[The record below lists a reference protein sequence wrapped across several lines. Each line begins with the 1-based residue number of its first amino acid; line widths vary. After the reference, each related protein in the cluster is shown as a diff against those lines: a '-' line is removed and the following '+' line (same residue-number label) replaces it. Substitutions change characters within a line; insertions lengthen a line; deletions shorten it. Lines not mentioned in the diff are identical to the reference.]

1 MGGRLANKIAIVTG
15 AGRGIGAAIAQRFAD
30 EGAGVLLAA
39 RSAEALAQV
48 SEAIA
53 ARGGRAAWHAADIG
67 TAEGCSAVVTEAV
80 RRFEHLDLLVHNAG
94 IFPMTPIETM
104 TDAQWEAVLAV
115 NLTSAL
121 RLSRACIPHL
131 RRRGGGRLLFT
142 SSVTGNRVAVPG
154 CAHYA
159 ASKAGLNGFIRS
171 AALELAGD
179 RITVNGVEPGL
190 VLTPGASAETSAEQR
205 DAMAR
210 FVPMQRWGE
219 PHEVAAAMLYLASDE
234 AGYVTGQTLVIDGG
248 ALLPENGALML
259 DA

>member
-248 ALLPENGALML
+248 ALLPENGALMR

>member
-1 MGGRLANKIAIVTG
+1 MSERLAGKIAIVTG
-15 AGRGIGAAIAQRFAD
+15 AGRGIGAAIAQRFAA
-30 EGAGVLLAA
+30 EGAAVLLAA
-39 RSAEALAQV
+39 RGAEALACV
-48 SEAIA
+48 AGAIEAH
-53 ARGGRAAWHAADIG
+53 GGRAAWHAADIG
-67 TAEGCSAVVTEAV
+67 TADGCSAVVAEAV
-80 RRFEHLDLLVHNAG
+80 RRFERLDILVHNAG
-94 IFPMTPIETM
+94 IFPMTPIEAM
-104 TDAQWEAVLAV
+104 TDAQWDEVLAV

-121 RLSRACIPHL
+121 RLSRACIPHM
-131 RRRGGGRLLFT
+131 RRGGGGRLLFT

-171 AALELAGD
+171 AALELAAEH
-179 RITVNGVEPGL
+179 ITVNGIEPGL
-190 VLTPGASAETSAEQR
+190 ILTPGASGETSAAQR

-219 PHEVAAAMLYLASDE
+219 PDEVAAAMLYLASDE
-234 AGYVTGQTLVIDGG
+234 AGYVTGQTLVVDGG

>member
-234 AGYVTGQTLVIDGG
+234 AGYITGQTLVIDGG